1 MAIPTFNGQSLFSKA
16 AADLPGAIKVRVHTE
31 TMPGVDGEFVQ
42 PHGTGARQIAA
53 TGWLEGSGATPAAA
67 HQALKTA
74 IRTAQCWRMVRLWP
88 HTLEPTVTA
97 TRHASW
103 SHMSPRPKPR
113 HRPAAE
119 ATAPSSLLKPLFARW
134 CPDEL
139 HHSRRY

>member
-74 IRTAQCWRMVRLWP
+74 IRTAQALADGQTVATYVGTDGHSYETCLLVSY
-88 HTLEPTVTA
+88 EPQ
-97 TRHASW
+97 
-103 SHMSPRPKPR
+103 
-113 HRPAAE
+113 AE
-119 ATAPSSLLKPLFARW
+119 AQTSAGGGSYRAVVPVEATLRQVVP
-134 CPDEL
+134 
-139 HHSRRY
+139 